1 MMGHGPGMRYMAE
14 TPEERAHHRSKV
26 LTRLVRMLRP
36 YWVMVLG
43 SFILV
48 LVSAA
53 SQAAG
58 PMLIGRAVDDV
69 LAAKDRVRLIWIV
82 LALLGTYLAGMLA
95 TRYQFYLM
103 SLAGQRVLAEMR
115 QQVMHHIHKLS
126 LGFLERK
133 AAGDLMSRLVN
144 DIDVINNFFSQ
155 GLMQA
160 VGALFG
166 LVGVMVAMI
175 ALEWRLAL
183 ATLAILPVML
193 LTTNLFGKVARRA
206 FRKTRTTIGD
216 VSADLQEE
224 LGGIKVAQ
232 AFNRSDISVRRFAE
246 RNAANRDANVSANAV
261 TSAFMPAMD
270 VLSALDMAIVAGYG
284 GYLAIQGAISVGVV
298 VSFLQYVQNFF
309 RPIQMVTQLWTTAQS
324 ALAAAERVFEL
335 LDIEP
340 EIQDAPDAV
349 ELPKL
354 KGQVCFEN
362 VSFSYDS
369 DQPVLQDINLV
380 ANPGQTIAIVGPT
393 GAGKSTMVSL
403 LMRFYD
409 VTSGKITLDGHD
421 IRSVSQN
428 SLRSQMGMVLQEPF
442 LFSGS
447 VQENIRYGR
456 LDATPEEVE
465 AAAKAANAHDFI
477 SRLPEGYATQ
487 VGERG
492 SMLSQGQR
500 QLISIARAIL
510 ADPRIL
516 ILDEAT
522 ASVDTRTEVLIQKAL
537 SNLLKGRT
545 SFVIAHRLST
555 VRNADLVAVV
565 DESWI
570 VERGTHAELL
580 DKGGLYADLYRRQFW
595 VPPEEVV
602 TRYGTPLRSAA
613 SRREGEGA
621 AEAHVTA

>member
-1 MMGHGPGMRYMAE
+1 MMGHGPGMRFIAE
-14 TPEERAHHRSKV
+14 TPEERARQRSKV

-36 YWVMVLG
+36 YWLMVLG

-69 LAAKDRVRLIWIV
+69 LAAKDKVRLIWIV

-95 TRYQFYLM
+95 TRYQIYLM
-103 SLAGQRVLAEMR
+103 SWAGQRVLAEMR
-115 QQVMHHIHKLS
+115 QQVMRQIHKLS
-126 LGFLERK
+126 LDFLERK
-133 AAGDLMSRLVN
+133 ETGDLMSRLVN
-144 DIDVINNFFSQ
+144 DIDVINNFLSQ

-166 LVGVMVAMI
+166 LLGVMLAMI
-175 ALEWRLAL
+175 ALEWHLAL

-193 LTTNLFGKVARRA
+193 LTTNLFGKLSRRA
-206 FRKTRTTIGD
+206 FRKTRATIGD

-232 AFNRSDISVRRFAE
+232 AFNRSDVSVRRFAE
-246 RNAANRDANVSANAV
+246 SNAANRDANVNATAV

-284 GYLAIQGAISVGVV
+284 GYQAIYGAISVGVV
-298 VSFLQYVQNFF
+298 VSFMQYVQNFF

-340 EIQDAPDAV
+340 EIQDAPDAT

-354 KGQVCFEN
+354 KGQVRFEN
-362 VSFSYDS
+362 VTFSYDS
-369 DQPVLQDINLV
+369 NQPVLQDVNLV
-380 ANPGQTIAIVGPT
+380 VNPGQSIAIVGPT
-393 GAGKSTMVSL
+393 GAGKSTLVSL

-409 VTSGKITLDGHD
+409 VTSGKITLDGYD
-421 IRSVSQN
+421 VRSVTQR
-428 SLRSQMGMVLQEPF
+428 SLRSQIGMVLQEPF

-477 SRLPEGYATQ
+477 TRLPEGYATQ

-545 SFVIAHRLST
+545 SFVVAHRLST
-555 VRNADLVAVV
+555 VRNADLVVV
-565 DESWI
+565 IDESWL
-570 VERGTHAELL
+570 VERGTHTELL

-595 VPPEEVV
+595 VPLEEAE
-602 TRYGTPLRSAA
+602 TNYGMPLHSAA
-613 SRREGEGA
+613 SRREGA
-621 AEAHVTA
+621 AEAHVTT

>member
-36 YWVMVLG
+36 YRLMVLG

-69 LAAKDRVRLIWIV
+69 LAAKDKVRLIWIV

-115 QQVMHHIHKLS
+115 QQVMRHIHKLS

-133 AAGDLMSRLVN
+133 EAGDLMSRLVN

-193 LTTNLFGKVARRA
+193 MTTNLFGKVARRA
-206 FRKTRTTIGD
+206 FRKTRATIGD

-261 TSAFMPAMD
+261 TSAFMPTMD
-270 VLSALDMAIVAGYG
+270 VLSALDTAIVAGYG

-298 VSFLQYVQNFF
+298 VSFIQYVQNFF

-354 KGQVCFEN
+354 KGQVRFES
-362 VSFSYDS
+362 VRFSYDS

-380 ANPGQTIAIVGPT
+380 VSPGQTIAIVGPT
-393 GAGKSTMVSL
+393 GAGKSTLVSL

-409 VTSGKITLDGHD
+409 VTSGKITLDGYD
-421 IRSVSQN
+421 VRSVTQH

-477 SRLPEGYATQ
+477 TRLPEGYATQ

-537 SNLLKGRT
+537 GNLLKGRT

-595 VPPEEVV
+595 VPPEEVE
-602 TRYGTPLRSAA
+602 TRYGAPLRSAA
-613 SRREGEGA
+613 SRREGA